1 MARERGGDPNQI
13 DRPESTSTLS
23 HPVGDENGPQ
33 SAQASDEAARRAVNG
48 HPDQEIQTGAHQPAT
63 AQESRDIVDHEV
75 SEQTDGESNETDP
88 DVRDEDGVRKGRET
102 ADDESEKSDRQH

>member
-1 MARERGGDPNQI
+1 MAHEPGGDQNQI

-33 SAQASDEAARRAVNG
+33 SATMSDAAAERAVNG

-63 AQESRDIVDHEV
+63 PAEAREIIDREV
-75 SEQTDGESNETDP
+75 SQQTGEDS
-88 DVRDEDGVRKGRET
+88 EDN
-102 ADDESEKSDRQH
+102 ADDESAEETDRQR